1 MPKLR
6 IEFLQ
11 AAWHDLDRISEFH
24 LREVGPVSAETV
36 MDQMLDM
43 IEILGDHPYAGP
55 LHPDPE
61 LARQEYRK
69 LVLTK
74 TYIAV
79 YRVVG
84 NTVYIYRVVNGTTDY
99 PALLR

>member
-1 MPKLR
+1 MPNLQ

-11 AAWHDLDRISEFH
+11 AAWRDLDRISEFH
-24 LREVGPVSAETV
+24 LREVGPVSVETV
-36 MDQMLDM
+36 MSKMLDM
-43 IEILGDHPYAGP
+43 IDILGAHPYAGS

-69 LVLTK
+69 LVFTK

-79 YRVVG
+79 YRVIG
-84 NTVYIYRVVNGTTDY
+84 DTVYIYRVVNGTTDY

>member
-1 MPKLR
+1 MPNLR
-6 IEFLQ
+6 IEFLR
-11 AAWHDLDRISEFH
+11 AAWLDLDYISEFH
-24 LREVGPVSAETV
+24 LREVGPVSAEAV
-36 MDQMLDM
+36 MSKMLDM
-43 IEILGDHPYAGP
+43 IDILSAHPYAGP

-69 LVLTK
+69 LVLTR

-79 YRVVG
+79 YRVIG
-84 NTVYIYRVVNGTTDY
+84 DTVYIYRIVNGRTDY